1 MERIGCGKMNDL
13 MKCTALDRER
23 GANAAVRGGLKKKKA
38 KGSGISRSLQ
48 IHNRAGLNVI

>member
-23 GANAAVRGGLKKKKA
+23 GANAAVRRGLKKKK
-38 KGSGISRSLQ
+38 KR
-48 IHNRAGLNVI
+48 RALGFQGHCKFTTVLA